1 MSFSTGGRGPFQG
14 QMNITPLIDVLLVL
28 IIVFMVVV
36 SMTQD
41 KGLQPQIPQ
50 PAPEKT
56 TNPPKIDPTI
66 VVQVVWTGKDKTPQL
81 RINQSDV
88 SWTELK
94 PRLNDI
100 FKQRSDKVAFVKGD
114 DDIDFDY
121 VAQVIDVAHTAGVDR
136 VGLMT
141 KTQAGQ

>member
-41 KGLQPQIPQ
+41 KGLETQIPQ
-50 PAPEKT
+50 PATDKT
-56 TNPPKIDPTI
+56 IIPKINRTI
-66 VVQVVWTGKDKTPQL
+66 VVQVVWTGKDKQPQL
-81 RINQSDV
+81 RINQDDV
-88 SWTELK
+88 SWSDLK
-94 PRLNDI
+94 PRLDDI
-100 FKQRSDKVAFVKGD
+100 FKQRAEKIAFVKGD
-114 DDIDFDY
+114 EDVDFEY
-121 VAQVIDVAHTAGVDR
+121 VAQVIDVAHTVGVER